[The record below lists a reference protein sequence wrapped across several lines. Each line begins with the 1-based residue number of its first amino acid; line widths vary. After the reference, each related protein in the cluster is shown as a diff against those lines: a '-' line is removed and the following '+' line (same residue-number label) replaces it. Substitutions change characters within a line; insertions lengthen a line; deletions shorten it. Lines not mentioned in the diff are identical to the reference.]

1 MGWFLI
7 KYCNE
12 PRRSLQNKIFVRL
25 FKSNYQLIAID
36 ISKQKVLD
44 ANPVA
49 DQQIEVNVDLRK
61 KLQICTIL
69 GKSKKT
75 TLVFFKRT
83 AKVF

>member
-1 MGWFLI
+1 MIDQSITQLKI
-7 KYCNE
+7 RKNQKNCNE

-44 ANPVA
+44 ADPVA

-69 GKSKKT
+69 EK
-75 TLVFFKRT
+75 
-83 AKVF
+83 